1 MRFRR
6 WPRVS
11 VYEDTPRK
19 RTALARAQEAQ
30 RDKLP
35 LLAPL
40 IAEHQPS
47 ADAEMARRAAWWP
60 KVQQRDRDRR
70 ADDWRRA
77 RARLA
82 AYEDNLRPVLVQL
95 WRRCPYP
102 ADPVYLLDLL
112 HSVDTGRIDPEHPPW
127 NHPSVLTPRVTPD
140 GAAAPKGEAGG
151 GFCDGFGGRERVS
164 RPARHGEPTW
174 QPPNPRSS

>member
-11 VYEDTPRK
+11 AYEDTPRK
-19 RTALARAQEAQ
+19 RAALARAQQAQ

-40 IAEHQPS
+40 IEERQPS

-60 KVQQRDRDRR
+60 RIQQRDRDRR
-70 ADDWRRA
+70 AHDWRRA
-77 RARLA
+77 RTRLA
-82 AYEDNLRPVLVQL
+82 AYGDNLRPVLIRL
-95 WRRCPYP
+95 WRWCPYP

-112 HSVDTGRIDPEHPPW
+112 HSVDTGRIDPESPPW
-127 NHPSVLTPRVTPD
+127 NRFCLPTPREMSDPAV
-140 GAAAPKGEAGG
+140 APE
-151 GFCDGFGGRERVS
+151 
-164 RPARHGEPTW
+164 
-174 QPPNPRSS
+174 

>member
-11 VYEDTPRK
+11 AYEDTPRK
-19 RTALARAQEAQ
+19 CAALARAQQTQ
-30 RDKLP
+30 RDNFP

-40 IAEHQPS
+40 IAERQPS

-60 KVQQRDRDRR
+60 EAQQRDRDRR
-70 ADDWRRA
+70 AHDWRRA

-82 AYEDNLRPVLVQL
+82 GYGDNLRALLIRL
-95 WRRCPYP
+95 WHHCPYP
-102 ADPVYLLDLL
+102 ADPVYLLDML
-112 HSVDTGRIDPEHPPW
+112 HSIATGRIDPERPPW
-127 NHPSVLTPRVTPD
+127 IPGHSDSSGKQDSAV
-140 GAAAPKGEAGG
+140 APEGEAGRG
-151 GFCDGFGGRERVS
+151 LCDGFGGRERGS

-174 QPPNPRSS
+174 QPPIPRSS

>member
-6 WPRVS
+6 WPRMS

-19 RTALARAQEAQ
+19 RVALARAQQVQ
-30 RDKLP
+30 RDKFP
-35 LLAPL
+35 LLAPI
-40 IAEHQPS
+40 IAERQPS
-47 ADAEMARRAAWWP
+47 ADAEMARRAASWP
-60 KVQQRDRDRR
+60 KVQQCDRDRR

-82 AYEDNLRPVLVQL
+82 AHGDNLRPLLIQL
-95 WRRCPYP
+95 WRDSPYP
-102 ADPVYLLDLL
+102 ADPVYLLDML
-112 HSVDTGRIDPEHPPW
+112 HSIDTGRIDPERPPW
-127 NHPSVLTPRVTPD
+127 IPGHSDSSGKLD
-140 GAAAPKGEAGG
+140 SAAAPEGEAGRG
-151 GFCDGFGGRERVS
+151 LCDGFGGRERGS

>member
-11 VYEDTPRK
+11 AYEDTPRK
-19 RTALARAQEAQ
+19 RAALARAQETQ

-77 RARLA
+77 RARLS
-82 AYEDNLRPVLVQL
+82 AYGDNLRRVLVQL
-95 WRRCPYP
+95 WRGCPYP

-112 HSVDTGRIDPEHPPW
+112 HSVDTGRIDPKRPPW
-127 NHPSVLTPRVTPD
+127 SHLHAPMLGIILDRVVVSE
-140 GAAAPKGEAGG
+140 GEAGR
-151 GFCDGFGGRERVS
+151 GFCDGFGGRERGS

>member
-19 RTALARAQEAQ
+19 RAALARAQEAR

-35 LLAPL
+35 LLARL
-40 IAEHQPS
+40 IAEQQPS

-82 AYEDNLRPVLVQL
+82 AHGDNLRPVLVQL
-95 WRRCPYP
+95 WRGCLYP

-112 HSVDTGRIDPEHPPW
+112 HSVDTGRIDSKRPPW
-127 NHPSVLTPRVTPD
+127 SHLHAPMPGIILDRVVVSE
-140 GAAAPKGEAGG
+140 GEAGG
-151 GFCDGFGGRERVS
+151 GFCDGFGGRERGS

-174 QPPNPRSS
+174 QPPIPRSS